1 MEGSP
6 LILKTEDGYSLRDLE
21 GGLSYYSDIHEVMA
35 AAYAGQRTKTYLET
49 TERSSRSCPN
59 SRHPESC

>member
-21 GGLSYYSDIHEVMA
+21 GGLSYYSDFHAVMA
-35 AAYAGQRTKTYLET
+35 AAYAGQRKENHPKETK
-49 TERSSRSCPN
+49 R
-59 SRHPESC
+59 